1 MGGGGGVF
9 SQYTPDKYKE
19 KIRESLRTTRDEA
32 FETEVAKFINELLAE
47 YNSRDV
53 EAVKEHIDE
62 IKEIIEEEIG
72 GTINL
77 MFGGSVS
84 KHTYVDGLS
93 DVDVLVTIDKSDL
106 SDLSPKEV
114 LEYVGS
120 RLSES
125 LGNVQ
130 DIRVGNLA
138 VTVVFSDGIEMQFLP
153 AIKRGE
159 GVKIPTGTENNWSNV
174 IRPDKFAKRLT
185 EVNQTNSGKVI
196 PTVKIVKGINL
207 QFPENQQLTGYH
219 IESIAIEA
227 FKRYP
232 DSMPKTTKTM
242 LQYFFKRAKDIVKT
256 PITDKT
262 GQSINVDEYLGPENS
277 VKRSQISYTIDR
289 MYRRMKNADTIG
301 SIAEWSEI
309 LGE

>member
-9 SQYTPDKYKE
+9 SRYTPDDYKE
-19 KIRESLRTTRDEA
+19 KIRETTKTTRDEA
-32 FETEVAKFINELLAE
+32 FETTVSEMINKLLAE

-53 EAVKEHIDE
+53 EAVKEHLDE
-62 IKEIIEEEIG
+62 IKEIIKEEIA
-72 GTINL
+72 GTL
-77 MFGGSVS
+77 QLLFGGSVS

-93 DVDVLVTIDKSDL
+93 DIDVLVTIDKSDL
-106 SDLSPKEV
+106 YDLSPKKV
-114 LEYVGS
+114 LEYVSS
-120 RLSES
+120 RLEES
-125 LGNVQ
+125 LLGVE
-130 DIRVGNLA
+130 DISVGKLA
-138 VTVVFSDGIEMQFLP
+138 VTVVFSDGIEIQLLP
-153 AIKRGE
+153 AIKHGE
-159 GVKIPTGTENNWSNV
+159 GVKIPTGKGDDWSNI
-174 IRPDKFAKRLT
+174 IRPDKFAARLT
-185 EVNQTNSGKVI
+185 KVNQSHGAKVI
-196 PTVKIVKGINL
+196 PVVKLVKGIIS

-232 DSMPKTTKTM
+232 DSRQTTKAM
-242 LQYFFKRAKDIVKT
+242 LRYFFKRAKDIVKT
-256 PITDKT
+256 PIRDKT

-277 VKRSQISYTIDR
+277 VRRSQTSYTLDR